1 MDQVFRIDPNAEIP
15 IYQQLVD
22 SITLAIKQGVL
33 RPNEQLPTVQD
44 VSNQLQ
50 IARGTIKRA
59 YDELEHR
66 GLVEKTQG
74 RGTFVKFRPSDSA
87 SRKERA
93 MAAIDQMFLQMEEL
107 GLSAAEI
114 NIFLNL
120 RLRQREEAEAM
131 MKVALVECNP
141 EVLSQ
146 MAEQL
151 HHLKQIELYSF
162 LFDEVQKYPYK
173 LEEDFD
179 LVITTAN
186 HAPYLEQ
193 RLAMPKKLARVALRL
208 SPESLT
214 ELIRLRP
221 EQQVGMLSY
230 SRRFT
235 KLQQEA
241 CQVYA
246 EDVTL
251 RPGELF
257 GTAEQTRAYLQG
269 LDAVLLPVNWKKY
282 CTAEAAQVLNQF
294 PGQRILCSYSM
305 DDGSLLY
312 LETKIKNIQDKKN
325 APS

>member
-22 SITLAIKQGVL
+22 SITLAIRQGIL
-33 RPNEQLPTVQD
+33 QPNEQLPTVQE
-44 VSNQLQ
+44 VSSRLQ
-50 IARGTIKRA
+50 IARGTIKRT

-74 RGTFVKFRPSDSA
+74 RGTFVKFRPLDSA

-120 RLRQREEAEAM
+120 RLRQRQEAEAM
-131 MKVALVECNP
+131 VKVALVECNP

-151 HHLKQIELYSF
+151 HHLKIELYSF

-179 LVITTAN
+179 LVVTTAI

-193 RLAMPKKLARVALRL
+193 RLAQPKKLARVALRL

-221 EQQVGMLSY
+221 GQILGMLSY
-230 SRRFT
+230 SKRFT
-235 KLQQEA
+235 NLQQEA
-241 CQVYA
+241 CRVYA

-257 GTAEQTRAYLQG
+257 GTAEQTKQYLQG
-269 LDAVLLPVNWKKY
+269 LDAVLLPMNWVKY
-282 CTAEAAQVLNQF
+282 CTAETARVLEQF
-294 PGQRILCSYSM
+294 AGQRILCSYSM

-312 LETKIKNIQDKKN
+312 LETKIKNIQEKKN
-325 APS
+325 ASV

>member
-22 SITLAIKQGVL
+22 SITLAIRQGVL
-33 RPNEQLPTVQD
+33 RPNEKLPTVQE
-44 VSNQLQ
+44 VSSRLQ

-74 RGTFVKFRPSDSA
+74 RGTFVKYQPFDSA

-93 MAAIDQMFLQMEEL
+93 MAAIDQMFRQMEEL

-120 RLRQREEAEAM
+120 RIRQREEAEA
-131 MKVALVECNP
+131 KIKIALVECNP
-141 EVLSQ
+141 EVLAQ
-146 MAEQL
+146 LAEQL

-173 LEEDFD
+173 LEENFD
-179 LVITTAN
+179 LLVTTAN

-193 RLAMPKKLARVALRL
+193 QMSQPKKLARVALRL

-230 SRRFT
+230 SKRFT
-235 KLQQEA
+235 KLQLDN
-241 CQVYA
+241 CRIYA

-257 GTAEQTRAYLQG
+257 GTAEQMKAYLHG
-269 LDAVLLPVNWKKY
+269 LDAVLLPVNWEKY
-282 CTAEAAQVLNQF
+282 CTKETAQVLLQF

-312 LETKIKNIQDKKN
+312 LETKIKNIQEKKN
-325 APS
+325 AP

>member
-22 SITLAIKQGVL
+22 SITLAMKQGVL
-33 RPNEQLPTVQD
+33 QPNEKLPTVQE
-44 VSNQLQ
+44 VSSRLQ
-50 IARGTIKRA
+50 IARGTIKRV
-59 YDELEHR
+59 YDELEHK

-74 RGTFVKFRPSDSA
+74 RGTFVKFKPSDSA

-131 MKVALVECNP
+131 MKIALVECNP
-141 EVLSQ
+141 EVLSLLG
-146 MAEQL
+146 EQL
-151 HHLKQIELYSF
+151 HHLKQLELYSF

-179 LVITTAN
+179 LVITTAT

-193 RLAMPKKLARVALRL
+193 QMSQPKKLARVALRL

-230 SRRFT
+230 SKRFT
-235 KLQQEA
+235 KLQEDA
-241 CQVYA
+241 CRIYA
-246 EDVTL
+246 EDVCF
-251 RPGELF
+251 RKGELF
-257 GTAEQTRAYLQG
+257 GTAEETEAYLQG
-269 LDAVLLPVNWKKY
+269 LDAVLLPVNWEKY
-282 CTAEAAQVLNQF
+282 CPKEAAEALCRF

-305 DDGSLLY
+305 DEGSLLY
-312 LETKIKNIQDKKN
+312 LETKIKNIQEKKN
-325 APS
+325 AL

>member
-22 SITLAIKQGVL
+22 SITLAMKKGVL
-33 RPNEQLPTVQD
+33 QSGQQLPTVQE
-44 VSNQLQ
+44 VSSRLQ
-50 IARGTIKRA
+50 IARGTIKRV

-74 RGTFVKFRPSDSA
+74 RGTFVKYQPTDSA

-93 MAAIDQMFLQMEEL
+93 MAAIDQMFRQMEEL
-107 GLSAAEI
+107 GLSAAEMS
-114 NIFLNL
+114 IFLNL

-151 HHLKQIELYSF
+151 HHLTQIELYSL

-179 LVITTAN
+179 LVITTAS

-193 RLAMPKKLARVALRL
+193 RLAKPRKLARVALRL

-230 SRRFT
+230 SKRFA
-235 KLQQEA
+235 KLQEEA
-241 CQVYA
+241 CAVYA

-257 GTAEQTRAYLQG
+257 GTAEQTKAYLDG
-269 LDAVLLPVNWKKY
+269 LDAVFLPANWEKY
-282 CTAEAAQVLNQF
+282 CTKETAQALFQF

-312 LETKIKNIQDKKN
+312 LETKIKNIQEKKS
-325 APS
+325 AP